1 MMELYRE
8 WPSDSNYR
16 EEGSND
22 IGSHAGMSVL
32 AIHQEAVAAQIRSPE
47 LMTSHF
53 YPISVF
59 IYAWCY
65 MGQ

>member
-22 IGSHAGMSVL
+22 IGSHAGMLVL
-32 AIHQEAVAAQIRSPE
+32 ANPSRSCG
-47 LMTSHF
+47 S
-53 YPISVF
+53 
-59 IYAWCY
+59 AD
-65 MGQ
+65 